1 MLHEIVFGGLVH
13 AENGPNTVEA
23 FHGPIAQKAIKS
35 ELGTIPVFVL
45 TAIENIGYV
54 ANYRITNQSVLKTAI

>member
-13 AENGPNTVEA
+13 AENRPNTETL
-23 FHGPIAQKAIKS
+23 HGPTVPKAIKS

-45 TAIENIGYV
+45 AAIENIGYV
-54 ANYRITNQSVLKTAI
+54 LRIIESRSSPG